1 VSEEYDGGVTVS
13 WEKPMDTGYGDG
25 SAVVEYIVE
34 TSICPDFSETLA
46 CVYHSQVTGASSVEL
61 GRETLERGAETYYIR
76 VTAQN
81 EIGAG
86 QEESV
91 EQQFMMTVME
101 LEVEQSGEDLQIN
114 WQYSVLDQPELKF
127 VVSVTSSDGLMAEEM
142 VYLVTEYT
150 ACKNDVTSGR
160 SDSRKASKRRS
171 SRSRVNGMVRSSSKE
186 VRALESNGISDEAT
200 SICTEGFTGAHC
212 QPCGTDMYSTE
223 CSEECDMMSTCHGH
237 GRCSGSDGQCACY
250 SGWGGDGCDKRLSCE
265 TGMYD
270 VVVSIPL
277 PEGPEAVL
285 YSVTVTVENGDGDQ
299 GHPVEADAYVIG
311 PPSSVAPLSVGEVS
325 FSKWSYEWT
334 HPIRFWQGEASHPV
348 VYEIEVSCSGASM
361 ALVYDVTADL
371 KNAATAVVTCSGSCS
386 CSPSSGQRSG
396 TITDG
401 YGSYSNGESC
411 RWLIASASTI
421 RLSFS
426 SFSTESGYDYVTINR
441 CSSSSCSTVEQVAR
455 ISGSVSSSN
464 EYTSSTG
471 YLQVLFTSDG
481 SVTGSGFEATWS
493 TETIGGELKAEWQ
506 EGYWSGAQEVTLTPD
521 DTVMGVAGG
530 LSELVCYQG
539 DDVSFRVTPRNR
551 LFDGPTSLVTVRAL
565 APPTQVQGLVSEEY
579 DGGVTVSWEE
589 PMDTGYGDG
598 SAVVEYIVETSI
610 CPDFSETPACV
621 YHSQFLESR
630 LRIKLVVVSI
640 AKQGK
645 AS

>member
-1 VSEEYDGGVTVS
+1 MYDVVVSIPLPEGPEAVLYSVTVTVENGDGDQGHPVEADAYVIGPPSSVAPLSVGEVSFSKWSYEWTHPIRFWQGEASHPVVYEIEVSCSGASMTLVYDVTADLKNGIAGGEVKAEWQEGYWSGAQEVTLTPDDTVMGVAGGLSELVCYQGDDVSFRVTPRNRLFDGPTSLVTVRALAPPTQVQGLVSEEYDGGVTVS

-34 TSICPDFSETLA
+34 TSICPDFSETPA

-200 SICTEGFTGAHC
+200 SVCTEGFTGAHC

-250 SGWGGDGCDKRLSCE
+250 S
-265 TGMYD
+265 
-270 VVVSIPL
+270 
-277 PEGPEAVL
+277 
-285 YSVTVTVENGDGDQ
+285 
-299 GHPVEADAYVIG
+299 
-311 PPSSVAPLSVGEVS
+311 
-325 FSKWSYEWT
+325 
-334 HPIRFWQGEASHPV
+334 
-348 VYEIEVSCSGASM
+348 
-361 ALVYDVTADL
+361 
-371 KNAATAVVTCSGSCS
+371 
-386 CSPSSGQRSG
+386 
-396 TITDG
+396 
-401 YGSYSNGESC
+401 
-411 RWLIASASTI
+411 
-421 RLSFS
+421 
-426 SFSTESGYDYVTINR
+426 
-441 CSSSSCSTVEQVAR
+441 
-455 ISGSVSSSN
+455 
-464 EYTSSTG
+464 
-471 YLQVLFTSDG
+471 
-481 SVTGSGFEATWS
+481 
-493 TETIGGELKAEWQ
+493 
-506 EGYWSGAQEVTLTPD
+506 
-521 DTVMGVAGG
+521 
-530 LSELVCYQG
+530 
-539 DDVSFRVTPRNR
+539 
-551 LFDGPTSLVTVRAL
+551 
-565 APPTQVQGLVSEEY
+565 
-579 DGGVTVSWEE
+579 
-589 PMDTGYGDG
+589 
-598 SAVVEYIVETSI
+598 
-610 CPDFSETPACV
+610 
-621 YHSQFLESR
+621 
-630 LRIKLVVVSI
+630 
-640 AKQGK
+640 
-645 AS
+645 